1 MCVVYVI
8 VGVGQ
13 KFQNENVRKTNLNN
27 YKTLKMRVINNDR
40 KLQMLFFSVKN

>member
-13 KFQNENVRKTNLNN
+13 KFQNENVRKTNSNN

>member
-13 KFQNENVRKTNLNN
+13 KFQNENVRNINLNN
-27 YKTLKMRVINNDR
+27 YKTPKMRVINNER

>member
-1 MCVVYVI
+1 MCVAYVI